1 MLPTLQQS
9 LQVSAF
15 SCSMWR
21 YLQPT
26 CAGIYIW
33 TSQCCHLAPTLGCL
47 LLNSVLLE
55 TEKRW
60 FSTAPVTESKLLIFS
75 ELPQIASHQGH
86 CHYRYLSLM
95 LHNSFPIVLEV
106 KSSIPVGQCHLRKL
120 FFDQSEKVE
129 MHKIERLDHICQIW
143 LSRCGKANI
152 ERCLKPLCSLA
163 KNLPFWR
170 FAWQKI

>member
-15 SCSMWR
+15 SCGKWR

-26 CAGIYIW
+26 CAGICIW
-33 TSQCCHLAPTLGCL
+33 TSQCCHLASILGCL
-47 LLNSVLLE
+47 LLNSVLLK
-55 TEKRW
+55 TEKRR
-60 FSTAPVTESKLLIFS
+60 FSAAPVTESKLLIFS

-95 LHNSFPIVLEV
+95 LHNSFPIVPEV
-106 KSSIPVGQCHLRKL
+106 KSSIPVDQCHLWKL
-120 FFDQSEKVE
+120 FLTNLKKWKCIKLKDWSTFVKFGYRVVA
-129 MHKIERLDHICQIW
+129 KQI
-143 LSRCGKANI
+143 LNA
-152 ERCLKPLCSLA
+152 RCLKQRCSLA

-170 FAWQKI
+170 FAWH